1 MAVRFTPYF
10 AGTQF
15 HPEADPLSFIA
26 NLKKAETR
34 EKIIILKGRKKF
46 RNILE
51 DLVDEDKIYK
61 TNETIIPNFIRIA
74 INDILKTK
82 KILFN

>member
-1 MAVRFTPYF
+1 MAVRFTPHF
-10 AGTQF
+10 VGTQF